1 MRFHFGWKSNFG
13 VQSALY
19 LCSHKLRRNETQNSM
34 DFISIILTKMKFRT
48 GMRFCV
54 NRICPKQNESA
65 QSRWIL
71 RLMRICVW
79 TSLRVWISYRSFW
92 QKWISFRVIKY
103 HVNTTG
109 NEMSIKISDRFEMQ
123 PKWNFMWTELVFT
136 PVWNFKPVWFHFA
149 SHVNVL

>member
-1 MRFHFGWKSNFG
+1 MKLKAAWISYRSFWPKWNF
-13 VQSALY
+13 
-19 LCSHKLRRNETQNSM
+19 EPPW
-34 DFISIILTKMKFRT
+34 DFYM
-48 GMRFCV
+48 
-54 NRICPKQNESA
+54 NRICPKRTESA

-109 NEMSIKISDRFEMQ
+109 NETSIKISGRFEMQ
-123 PKWNFMWTELVFT
+123 PKWNFMWTELAFT